1 MKERDLREK
10 EKKKKALT
18 LLSQFKASLF
28 SPYEQH
34 LLFPIIQSF
43 MQNITLEQKETPFLV
58 SEFDYQLSDLIRNYA
73 IELTP
78 RQERLMQ
85 KLRQLSFIKYRY

>member
-1 MKERDLREK
+1 
-10 EKKKKALT
+10 
-18 LLSQFKASLF
+18 
-28 SPYEQH
+28 
-34 LLFPIIQSF
+34 
-43 MQNITLEQKETPFLV
+43 MQNITLEQREVPFLV

-78 RQERLMQ
+78 RQERLIQ